1 MHTGQPISVEFSAAR
16 GMRRSSAP
24 FRLSMRC
31 FLGGALFLL
40 CAPSLVVTGQ
50 NTNQAPPHPILLPQ
64 ANHLPDINDQMKMNS
79 AQRKRQ
85 NFDATNALRQ
95 HQINDDATKLLILTR
110 DLKAQMGKIGDN
122 PLPDRLLREAEAIEL
137 LAHDVQAKMTL
148 SVSGS

>member
-1 MHTGQPISVEFSAAR
+1 MHTCQPISSEFSKPNR
-16 GMRRSSAP
+16 NQFKSAP
-24 FRLSMRC
+24 FPLSIRC
-31 FLGGALFLL
+31 FLVGGLFLL

-85 NFDATNALRQ
+85 NFDAANALRQ
-95 HQINDDATKLLILTR
+95 HQINDDATKLLILTK
-110 DLKAQMGKIGDN
+110 DLKAQMDKIGDH
-122 PLPDRLLREAEAIEL
+122 PLPDRLLREAEAIEV
-137 LAHDVQAKMTL
+137 LAHDVQAEMTL